1 VNLNSY
7 IQSEMP
13 MACPREPGLA
23 MHWLSVD
30 GVQPMIPMN
39 VAIARGAA
47 VVGCE
52 DDYGD
57 GDEYNG
63 RRSEGEVN
71 VRQLM
76 PHVLSEELRTY
87 FMKISLAIED
97 YLGDDSKS
105 PKVTLGSAVSSVRND
120 SGIQELVPFFVKFI
134 TQQIYVNLD
143 RTDDLRIL
151 LAFVNAMMDNV
162 HLHLE
167 LHLHQIFPSILTCV
181 IARRLS
187 RNVYDD
193 HWSLRMEAAA
203 LLFKACNKYPEY
215 TTLKSRVIKAYVEAL
230 AADRPLP
237 SQFGGVVGITS
248 FGPLAVE
255 AFLIPSASHLWDKWQ
270 FALDG
275 IPPKSEETIELNQC
289 QNALL
294 FGLGKFYANGGTLGR
309 QEKSFDASAFLERF
323 SEKLSAFEAHEV
335 SYINCIL

>member
-1 VNLNSY
+1 MNLNSY

-47 VVGCE
+47 LVGC
-52 DDYGD
+52 GD
-57 GDEYNG
+57 GE

-97 YLGDDSKS
+97 YLGDESKS
-105 PKVTLGSAVSSVRND
+105 PKVTLGSAVSSMRND

-167 LHLHQIFPSILTCV
+167 LHVSFRWRTC
-181 IARRLS
+181 
-187 RNVYDD
+187 
-193 HWSLRMEAAA
+193 
-203 LLFKACNKYPEY
+203 AC
-215 TTLKSRVIKAYVEAL
+215 
-230 AADRPLP
+230 
-237 SQFGGVVGITS
+237 
-248 FGPLAVE
+248 
-255 AFLIPSASHLWDKWQ
+255 FL
-270 FALDG
+270 
-275 IPPKSEETIELNQC
+275 
-289 QNALL
+289 
-294 FGLGKFYANGGTLGR
+294 
-309 QEKSFDASAFLERF
+309 
-323 SEKLSAFEAHEV
+323 
-335 SYINCIL
+335 

>member
-1 VNLNSY
+1 MNLNSY

-47 VVGCE
+47 LVGCE
-52 DDYGD
+52 DD
-57 GDEYNG
+57 G

-97 YLGDDSKS
+97 YLGDDTKS
-105 PKVTLGSAVSSVRND
+105 PKVTLGSAVSSMRND

-167 LHLHQIFPSILTCV
+167 LHVSFRWRTC
-181 IARRLS
+181 
-187 RNVYDD
+187 
-193 HWSLRMEAAA
+193 
-203 LLFKACNKYPEY
+203 AC
-215 TTLKSRVIKAYVEAL
+215 
-230 AADRPLP
+230 
-237 SQFGGVVGITS
+237 
-248 FGPLAVE
+248 
-255 AFLIPSASHLWDKWQ
+255 FL
-270 FALDG
+270 
-275 IPPKSEETIELNQC
+275 
-289 QNALL
+289 
-294 FGLGKFYANGGTLGR
+294 
-309 QEKSFDASAFLERF
+309 
-323 SEKLSAFEAHEV
+323 
-335 SYINCIL
+335 